1 MTFFKFLQGIGDRL
15 GILETTSNPESVTV
29 SRIQTRSVSLREL
42 ASEIRSIE
50 VCDLADAPAELTVPF
65 EKIFEAAGISSK
77 PENWTIDRLKEVVEK
92 ESCKQKPREE
102 VQRRVLELLASEGVS
117 TETLIKDAIA
127 RDQAL
132 DSFQSRAD
140 EKMHER
146 RQSCKNRLLEIEQQI
161 EDLEAER
168 GKLEES
174 LKAEEDK
181 WREWK
186 KKKRANERELA
197 SLASYIVDHP
207 VITMDEEA
215 E

>member
-1 MTFFKFLQGIGDRL
+1 MTFFKLLQGIGDRL
-15 GILETTSNPESVTV
+15 GILETTSNPESALV

-50 VCDLADAPAELTVPF
+50 VRDLADGPAELMIPF

-77 PENWTIDRLKEVVEK
+77 PENWTIDRLKGVVEN
-92 ESCKQKPREE
+92 ESFKQKPREE

-117 TETLIKDAIA
+117 TEMLIKDAMA

-161 EDLEAER
+161 KDLEAER
-168 GKLEES
+168 GTLEES

-197 SLASYIVDHP
+197 SLASYIVDRP
-207 VITMDEEA
+207 VITMDEEK

>member
-1 MTFFKFLQGIGDRL
+1 MI
-15 GILETTSNPESVTV
+15 
-29 SRIQTRSVSLREL
+29 
-42 ASEIRSIE
+42 
-50 VCDLADAPAELTVPF
+50 PF

-77 PENWTIDRLKEVVEK
+77 PENWTIDRLKGVVEN
-92 ESCKQKPREE
+92 ESFKQKPREE

-117 TETLIKDAIA
+117 TEMLIKDAIA

-161 EDLEAER
+161 KDLEAER
-168 GKLEES
+168 GTLEES

-197 SLASYIVDHP
+197 SLASYIVDRP
-207 VITMDEEA
+207 VITMDEEK

>member
-1 MTFFKFLQGIGDRL
+1 MTFFKLLQGIGDRL
-15 GILETTSNPESVTV
+15 GILETTSNPESALV

-50 VCDLADAPAELTVPF
+50 VRDLADGPAELMIPF

-77 PENWTIDRLKEVVEK
+77 PENWTIDRLKGVVEN

-117 TETLIKDAIA
+117 TEMLIKDAMA

-161 EDLEAER
+161 KDLEAER
-168 GKLEES
+168 GTLEES

-197 SLASYIVDHP
+197 SLASYIVDRP
-207 VITMDEEA
+207 VITMDEEK

>member
-1 MTFFKFLQGIGDRL
+1 MTFFKLLQGIGDRL
-15 GILETTSNPESVTV
+15 GILETTSNPESALV

-50 VCDLADAPAELTVPF
+50 VRDLADGPAELMIPF

-77 PENWTIDRLKEVVEK
+77 PENWTIDRLKGVVEN

-161 EDLEAER
+161 KDLEAER
-168 GKLEES
+168 GTLEES

-197 SLASYIVDHP
+197 SLASYIVDRP
-207 VITMDEEA
+207 VITMDEEK

>member
-1 MTFFKFLQGIGDRL
+1 MTFFKLLQGIGDRL
-15 GILETTSNPESVTV
+15 GILETTSNPESAPV

-50 VCDLADAPAELTVPF
+50 VRDLADGPAELMIPF

-77 PENWTIDRLKEVVEK
+77 PENWTIDRLKGVVEN

-117 TETLIKDAIA
+117 TEMLIKDAMA

-161 EDLEAER
+161 KDLEAER
-168 GKLEES
+168 GTLEES

-207 VITMDEEA
+207 VITMDEEK

>member
-1 MTFFKFLQGIGDRL
+1 MTFFKLLQGIGDRL
-15 GILETTSNPESVTV
+15 GILETTSNPESAPV

-50 VCDLADAPAELTVPF
+50 VRDLADGPAELMIPF

-77 PENWTIDRLKEVVEK
+77 PENWTIDRLKGVVEN
-92 ESCKQKPREE
+92 ESFKQKPREE

-117 TETLIKDAIA
+117 TEMLIKDAIA

-161 EDLEAER
+161 KDLEAER
-168 GKLEES
+168 GTLEES

-197 SLASYIVDHP
+197 SLASYIVDRP
-207 VITMDEEA
+207 VITMDEEK

>member
-1 MTFFKFLQGIGDRL
+1 
-15 GILETTSNPESVTV
+15 
-29 SRIQTRSVSLREL
+29 
-42 ASEIRSIE
+42 
-50 VCDLADAPAELTVPF
+50 
-65 EKIFEAAGISSK
+65 
-77 PENWTIDRLKEVVEK
+77 LKGVVEN

-117 TETLIKDAIA
+117 TEMLIKDAIA

-161 EDLEAER
+161 KDLEAER
-168 GKLEES
+168 GTLEES

-197 SLASYIVDHP
+197 SLASYIVDRP
-207 VITMDEEA
+207 VITMDEEK

>member
-1 MTFFKFLQGIGDRL
+1 MTFFKLLQGIGDRL
-15 GILETTSNPESVTV
+15 GILETTSNPESALV

-50 VCDLADAPAELTVPF
+50 VRDLADCPAELMIPF

-77 PENWTIDRLKEVVEK
+77 PENWTIDRLKGVVEN

-161 EDLEAER
+161 KDLEAER
-168 GKLEES
+168 GTLEES

-197 SLASYIVDHP
+197 SLTSYIVDHP
-207 VITMDEEA
+207 VITMDEEK

>member
-1 MTFFKFLQGIGDRL
+1 MTFFKLLQGIGDRL
-15 GILETTSNPESVTV
+15 GILETTSNPESAPV

-50 VCDLADAPAELTVPF
+50 VRDLADGPAELMIPF

-77 PENWTIDRLKEVVEK
+77 PENWTIDRLKGVVEN
-92 ESCKQKPREE
+92 ESFKQKPREE

-117 TETLIKDAIA
+117 TEMLIKDAIA

-161 EDLEAER
+161 KDLEAER
-168 GKLEES
+168 GTLEES

-207 VITMDEEA
+207 VITMDEEK

>member
-1 MTFFKFLQGIGDRL
+1 MTFFKLLQGIGDRL
-15 GILETTSNPESVTV
+15 GILETTSNPESALV

-50 VCDLADAPAELTVPF
+50 VRDLADGPAELMIPF

-77 PENWTIDRLKEVVEK
+77 PENWTIDRLKGVVEN

-117 TETLIKDAIA
+117 TETLIKDAMA

-161 EDLEAER
+161 KDLEAER
-168 GKLEES
+168 GTLEES

-197 SLASYIVDHP
+197 SLTSYIVDHP
-207 VITMDEEA
+207 VITMDEEK

>member
-1 MTFFKFLQGIGDRL
+1 MTFFKLLQGIGDRL
-15 GILETTSNPESVTV
+15 GILETTSNPESTPVC
-29 SRIQTRSVSLREL
+29 RIQTRSVSLREL
-42 ASEIRSIE
+42 AGEIRSIE
-50 VCDLADAPAELTVPF
+50 VRDLADAPAELTIPF

-77 PENWTIDRLKEVVEK
+77 PENWTIDRLKGVVEN

-102 VQRRVLELLASEGVS
+102 AQRRVLEFLASEGVS

-140 EKMHER
+140 EKMRER
-146 RQSCKNRLLEIEQQI
+146 RQSCKNRLVEIEQQI
-161 EDLEAER
+161 KDLEAER
-168 GKLEES
+168 GELEES

-197 SLASYIVDHP
+197 FLASYIVDHP
-207 VITMDEEA
+207 VITMDEEN

>member
-1 MTFFKFLQGIGDRL
+1 MTFFKLLQGIGDRL
-15 GILETTSNPESVTV
+15 GILETTSNPESALV

-50 VCDLADAPAELTVPF
+50 VRDLADGPAELMIPF

-77 PENWTIDRLKEVVEK
+77 PENWTIDRLKGVVEN

-117 TETLIKDAIA
+117 TEMLIKDAIA

-161 EDLEAER
+161 KDLEAER
-168 GKLEES
+168 GTLEES

-197 SLASYIVDHP
+197 SLTSYIVDHP
-207 VITMDEEA
+207 VITMDEEK

>member
-1 MTFFKFLQGIGDRL
+1 MTFFKLLQGIGDRL
-15 GILETTSNPESVTV
+15 GILETTSNPESAPV

-50 VCDLADAPAELTVPF
+50 VRDLADGPAELMIPF

-77 PENWTIDRLKEVVEK
+77 PENWTIDRLKGVVEN
-92 ESCKQKPREE
+92 ESFKQKPREE

-161 EDLEAER
+161 KDLEAER
-168 GKLEES
+168 GTLEES

-207 VITMDEEA
+207 VITMDEEK

>member
-1 MTFFKFLQGIGDRL
+1 MTFFKLLQGIGDRL
-15 GILETTSNPESVTV
+15 GILETTSNPESALV

-50 VCDLADAPAELTVPF
+50 VRDLADGPAELMIPF

-77 PENWTIDRLKEVVEK
+77 PENWTIDRLKGVVEN
-92 ESCKQKPREE
+92 ESFKQKPREE

-161 EDLEAER
+161 KDLEAER
-168 GKLEES
+168 GTLEES

-197 SLASYIVDHP
+197 SLTSYIVDHP
-207 VITMDEEA
+207 VITMDEEK

>member
-1 MTFFKFLQGIGDRL
+1 MTFFKLLQGIGDRL
-15 GILETTSNPESVTV
+15 GILETTSNPESAPV

-42 ASEIRSIE
+42 ASEIRSVE
-50 VCDLADAPAELTVPF
+50 VHDLADGPAELTIPF

-77 PENWTIDRLKEVVEK
+77 PENWTIDRLKGIVEN

-102 VQRRVLELLASEGVS
+102 VQRKVLDLLASEGVS

-161 EDLEAER
+161 KDLEAER

-181 WREWK
+181 WREWR

-197 SLASYIVDHP
+197 FLASYIVDHP

>member
-1 MTFFKFLQGIGDRL
+1 MTFFKLLQGIGDRL
-15 GILETTSNPESVTV
+15 GILETTSNSESVPV

-50 VCDLADAPAELTVPF
+50 VRDLADGPAELTIPF

-77 PENWTIDRLKEVVEK
+77 PENWTIDRLKGVVEN

-117 TETLIKDAIA
+117 TEMLIKDAMA

-161 EDLEAER
+161 KDLEAER
-168 GKLEES
+168 GTLEES

-207 VITMDEEA
+207 VITMDEEK

>member
-1 MTFFKFLQGIGDRL
+1 MTFFKLLQGIGDRL
-15 GILETTSNPESVTV
+15 GILETTSNPESALV

-50 VCDLADAPAELTVPF
+50 VRDLADGPAELMIPF

-77 PENWTIDRLKEVVEK
+77 PENWTIDRLKGVVEN
-92 ESCKQKPREE
+92 ESFKQKPREE

-117 TETLIKDAIA
+117 TEMLIKDAIA

-161 EDLEAER
+161 KDLEAER
-168 GKLEES
+168 GTLEES

-197 SLASYIVDHP
+197 SLTSYIVDHP
-207 VITMDEEA
+207 VITMDEEK

>member
-1 MTFFKFLQGIGDRL
+1 MTFFKLLQGIGDRL
-15 GILETTSNPESVTV
+15 GILETTSNPESAPV

-50 VCDLADAPAELTVPF
+50 VRDLADGPAELMIPF

-77 PENWTIDRLKEVVEK
+77 PENWTIDRLKGVVEN

-161 EDLEAER
+161 KDLEAER
-168 GKLEES
+168 GTLEES

-197 SLASYIVDHP
+197 SLTSYIVDHP
-207 VITMDEEA
+207 VITMDEEK

>member
-1 MTFFKFLQGIGDRL
+1 V
-15 GILETTSNPESVTV
+15 ENES
-29 SRIQTRSVSLREL
+29 
-42 ASEIRSIE
+42 
-50 VCDLADAPAELTVPF
+50 F
-65 EKIFEAAGISSK
+65 
-77 PENWTIDRLKEVVEK
+77 
-92 ESCKQKPREE
+92 KQKPREE

-117 TETLIKDAIA
+117 TEMLIKDAIA

-161 EDLEAER
+161 KDLEAER
-168 GKLEES
+168 GTLEES

-197 SLASYIVDHP
+197 SLASYIVDRP
-207 VITMDEEA
+207 VITMDEEK

>member
-1 MTFFKFLQGIGDRL
+1 MTFFKLLQGIGDRL
-15 GILETTSNPESVTV
+15 GILETTSNPESALV

-50 VCDLADAPAELTVPF
+50 VRDLADGPAELMIPF

-77 PENWTIDRLKEVVEK
+77 PENWTIDRLKGVVEN

-161 EDLEAER
+161 KDLEAER
-168 GKLEES
+168 GTLEES

-197 SLASYIVDHP
+197 SLTSYIVDHP
-207 VITMDEEA
+207 VITMDEEK

>member
-1 MTFFKFLQGIGDRL
+1 MTFFKLLQGIGDRL
-15 GILETTSNPESVTV
+15 GILETTSNPESALV

-50 VCDLADAPAELTVPF
+50 VRDLADGPAELMIPF

-77 PENWTIDRLKEVVEK
+77 PENWTIDRLKGVVEN
-92 ESCKQKPREE
+92 ESFKQKPREE

-117 TETLIKDAIA
+117 TEMLIKDAIA

-161 EDLEAER
+161 KDLEAER
-168 GKLEES
+168 GTLEES

-197 SLASYIVDHP
+197 SLASYIVDRP
-207 VITMDEEA
+207 VITMDEEK

>member
-1 MTFFKFLQGIGDRL
+1 MTFFKLLQGIGDRL
-15 GILETTSNPESVTV
+15 GILETTSNPESALV

-50 VCDLADAPAELTVPF
+50 VRDLADGPAELMIPF

-77 PENWTIDRLKEVVEK
+77 PENWTIDRLKGVVEN

-161 EDLEAER
+161 KDLEAER
-168 GKLEES
+168 GTLEES

-207 VITMDEEA
+207 VITMDEEK

>member
-1 MTFFKFLQGIGDRL
+1 MTFFKLLQGIGDRL
-15 GILETTSNPESVTV
+15 GILETTSNPESAPV

-50 VCDLADAPAELTVPF
+50 VRDLADGPAELMIPF

-77 PENWTIDRLKEVVEK
+77 PENWTIDRLKGVVEN

-117 TETLIKDAIA
+117 TEMLIKDAIA

-161 EDLEAER
+161 KDLEAER
-168 GKLEES
+168 GTLEES

-197 SLASYIVDHP
+197 SLASYIVDRP
-207 VITMDEEA
+207 VITMDEEK

>member
-1 MTFFKFLQGIGDRL
+1 MTFFKLLQGIGDRL
-15 GILETTSNPESVTV
+15 GILETTSNPESAPV

-50 VCDLADAPAELTVPF
+50 VRDLADGPAELMIPF

-77 PENWTIDRLKEVVEK
+77 PENWTIDRLKGVVEN
-92 ESCKQKPREE
+92 ESFKQKPREE

-117 TETLIKDAIA
+117 TEMLIKDAIA

-161 EDLEAER
+161 KDLEAER
-168 GKLEES
+168 GTLEES

-197 SLASYIVDHP
+197 SLTSYIVDHP
-207 VITMDEEA
+207 VITMDEEK